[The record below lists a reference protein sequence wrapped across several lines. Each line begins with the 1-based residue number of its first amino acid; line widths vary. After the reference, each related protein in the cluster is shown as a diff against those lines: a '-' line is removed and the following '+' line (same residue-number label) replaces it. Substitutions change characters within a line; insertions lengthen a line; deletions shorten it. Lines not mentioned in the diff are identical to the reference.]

1 MGNCQ
6 AYHFSCAGLPDG
18 FNEHPVKRPGPF
30 YIICL
35 QERVIAEGTCP
46 RDTDW
51 QAQMFPYNGKCTHRF
66 AIPTSWFN
74 IGLLPDCSGK
84 ADGHYQYPTRPC
96 DVYYKCEGGVAT
108 AVKCPPNTNLIQP
121 LESAVSVRLVPQHNY
136 DIDYFDCNK
145 TRCRVLR
152 VTHSTFSKARKCYQ
166 DSILYRRSVGDGER
180 SEE

>member
-1 MGNCQ
+1 MNIRLSVLVLFTSSVSKKELSLKEPVRETPNGRCKCFLTTANVHIDSLFQ
-6 AYHFSCAGLPDG
+6 LPGSTLDFFRTVPEKLTDIINILPDLATPTT
-18 FNEHPVKRPGPF
+18 NVKVG
-30 YIICL
+30 L
-35 QERVIAEGTCP
+35 QP
-46 RDTDW
+46 RW
-51 QAQMFPYNGKCTHRF
+51 NVH
-66 AIPTSWFN
+66 
-74 IGLLPDCSGK
+74 
-84 ADGHYQYPTRPC
+84 
-96 DVYYKCEGGVAT
+96 
-108 AVKCPPNTNLIQP
+108 LIQTLTQP